1 MNLTL
6 QLASLF
12 ADKYKVIFLK
22 IILGPFSLLYWI
34 VLSFRNW
41 CYDSNI
47 LKSYKVPVAV
57 ICVGNIK
64 AGGTGKTPF
73 TQYLLDNYSGV
84 YKTAVLSRGYGRKTK
99 GFILA
104 NAQSTAEQIGDEP
117 LQIFLHSHDHYAV
130 AVCEDRVE
138 GVTQLLKYI
147 PDLQLVILD
156 DGFQHRRIKRDVN
169 ILLTEFQKPFFKDYL
184 LPLGLLRESRIGAK
198 RADVIVVTKTTSQEI
213 ISHFNKKS
221 LQKYLQQD
229 TPVFYT
235 GIEYENISNGQINRD
250 LNQNDQVILITGIA
264 NPEPLVRYI
273 KTKATIIEHVSCK
286 DHYSYSLS
294 DIQKLKSI
302 RINTPNAIIITTEKD
317 WVKLFPLISKE
328 ENLDDWYYLPI
339 GLNVFAEKE
348 SLFSAID
355 KRINKRLNN
364 LSNNY

>member
-41 CYDSNI
+41 CYDTN
-47 LKSYKVPVAV
+47 LFKSYEVPVAV
-57 ICVGNIK
+57 VCVGNIK

-73 TQYLLDNYSGV
+73 TQYLLDHYSCI

-104 NAQSTAEQIGDEP
+104 DIQSTAEQIGDEP
-117 LQIFLHSHDHYAV
+117 LQILQHSHGNYAV

-138 GVTQLLKYI
+138 GVTQLLNYI

-156 DGFQHRRIKRDVN
+156 DGFQHRKIKRDVN
-169 ILLTEFQKPFFKDYL
+169 ILLTEYQKPFFVDYL
-184 LPLGLLRESRIGAK
+184 LPLGLLRESRKGAK
-198 RADVIVVTKTTSQEI
+198 RADVLVVTKTPSSER
-213 ISHFNKKS
+213 ISDFNKKN
-221 LQKYLQQD
+221 LQKYLQQE

-235 GIEYENISNGQINRD
+235 GIEYKNICNAQINRG
-250 LNQNDQVILITGIA
+250 LSQNDQVILITGIA
-264 NPEPLVRYI
+264 NPEPLVTYI
-273 KTKATIIEHVSCK
+273 KKKATIIEHVSCK
-286 DHYSYSLS
+286 DHYSYRLS

-302 RINTPNAIIITTEKD
+302 RINAPNAIILTTEKD

-339 GLNVFAEKE
+339 GLNLYAEKE

-364 LSNNY
+364 LLNNY